1 MERYANR
8 PAFITLKDHKDNFR
22 NKLPCRLIN
31 PAKPEI
37 GIVAKKYLENINA
50 AVISHTNLNQW
61 RSTITVIDWFK
72 HIPNKSNARFIK
84 FDICEFYPSISE
96 KLLDSALAY
105 AGSITEIS
113 REVVNVIKQARKS
126 LLFNGD
132 EIWIK
137 KGENPLFDVTM
148 GSFDGAEIC
157 ELVGLYILDKLCT
170 FIDKKQIGLYRDD
183 GLCVIDHANGPKLD
197 RLRKDIIKL
206 FKYEDLNITIET
218 NLSVTDFLDVTLDLN
233 TGKFYPYRK
242 PNNKPMY
249 INSNS
254 NHPPSI
260 VKQLPIMVNKRI
272 SDLSFNEQEFNKAK
286 PMYENALESSG
297 FQFELKYNP
306 MNQNNKRR
314 NRSRKIIW
322 FNPPFNANVNTNI
335 GKEFLKIVLNDVNDE
350 QQRPCN
356 CRDKNNCPLDGKC
369 LSQCIVYK
377 AEVETANTKSTYY
390 GASEGEFKFR
400 YNNHTKAFR
409 LRKYENDTELSK
421 HVWKLKDDNTPFT
434 LTWSIE
440 SRAKP
445 YRCRTRMCD
454 LCTTEKVT
462 IVRASPKGL

>member
-1 MERYANR
+1 M
-8 PAFITLKDHKDNFR
+8 
-22 NKLPCRLIN
+22 
-31 PAKPEI
+31 
-37 GIVAKKYLENINA
+37 
-50 AVISHTNLNQW
+50 
-61 RSTITVIDWFK
+61 
-72 HIPNKSNARFIK
+72 
-84 FDICEFYPSISE
+84 
-96 KLLDSALAY
+96 LDSASAY

-137 KGENPLFDVTM
+137 KGENPLFDVPM

-157 ELVGLYILDKLCT
+157 ELVGLYMLDKLCT

-206 FKYEDLNITIET
+206 FKDEDLNITIET

-260 VKQLPIMVNKRI
+260 VKQLPIIVNKRI
-272 SDLSFNEQEFNKAK
+272 SDLSFNEKEFHKAK

-335 GKEFLKIVLNDVNDE
+335 GKEFLKIVRKNFPKRHRFNKIFNKNTIKVTYGCTQNIENIIKQHNTKVLNDVNDE

-369 LSQCIVYK
+369 LSKCIVYK

-400 YNNHTKAFR
+400 YNNHTKFFR

-434 LTWSIE
+434 LTRSIE

-445 YRCRTRMCD
+445 YRCGTRMCD

-462 IVRASPKGL
+462 IVRASPKGLLNKRYE